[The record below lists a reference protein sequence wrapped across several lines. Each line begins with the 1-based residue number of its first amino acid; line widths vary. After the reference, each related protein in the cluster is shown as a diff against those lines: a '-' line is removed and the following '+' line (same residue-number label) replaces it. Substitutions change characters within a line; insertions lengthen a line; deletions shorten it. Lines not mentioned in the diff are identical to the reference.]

1 MRLTAWLDSPRGTRV
16 HERSAEEASTALAPA
31 GQTPPRT
38 QTSGNSGGFGS
49 RLADARRVHVV
60 GAGGAGMSA
69 IATVLVEM
77 GYSVTGSDA
86 SDSPSLQRLGRLGVA
101 VAVGSTPEMAVAA
114 DVVVLSTAVP
124 DSDADVT
131 AARDSGTPVWSRA
144 DLLAA
149 ICSLKRTIAVSGTH
163 GKTTTTAMIAIT
175 LDRLGWKPS
184 WIVGSEIVGLGPGG
198 RWDPDGEW
206 LVVEADES
214 DGTFTRLDAQAVV
227 VTNVEADH
235 LEFYGDV
242 GRLEDEFT
250 RFASPSDG
258 LAVLCADD
266 PGALRV
272 AARVDGA
279 ARAVLTYGTSLN
291 ADFAALDVEMHSDGS
306 DFRVQVP
313 ARAVPLAGGRE
324 VESEGRPD
332 DWDVVVHLAV
342 PGLHNVRNAAAAV
355 AVGAALGAPIESLGD
370 AIGAFKGVAR
380 RFQSRG
386 SAAGVSFVDGYD
398 HLPSEVAAAIATA
411 RLGNW
416 SRVVAVFQ
424 PHRYSRTEALWS
436 QFADSFEGADVVV
449 IAGIYPA
456 GEKPR
461 PGVDENLI
469 AEAVQ
474 RSHPDVE
481 IHRAGTLR
489 SVASLLAELLQPGDL
504 CLTLGAGDIT
514 EIPDMVMASFDAVG
528 RR

>member
-1 MRLTAWLDSPRGTRV
+1 
-16 HERSAEEASTALAPA
+16 
-31 GQTPPRT
+31 
-38 QTSGNSGGFGS
+38 
-49 RLADARRVHVV
+49 
-60 GAGGAGMSA
+60 MSA

-77 GYSVTGSDA
+77 GYFVTGSDA
-86 SDSPSLQRLGRLGVA
+86 VDSPSLQRLGRLGVA
-101 VAVGSTPEMAVAA
+101 VAVGSTPEMAVLA
-114 DVVVLSTAVP
+114 DVVVRSTAVP
-124 DSDADVT
+124 DGDVDVT

-149 ICSLKRTIAVSGTH
+149 ICSLKPTIAVSGTH
-163 GKTTTTAMIAIT
+163 GKTTTTAMIAVT

-242 GRLEDEFT
+242 GRLEDEFI
-250 RFASPSDG
+250 RFASLRDG
-258 LAVLCADD
+258 TAVLCADD

-272 AARVDGA
+272 ASKVDGA
-279 ARAVLTYGTSLN
+279 SRAILTYGTSLK
-291 ADFAALDVEMHSDGS
+291 ADFAAVDVDMRSDGS

-313 ARAVPLAGGRE
+313 PRAVRFAVGRE
-324 VESEGRPD
+324 VESEGRPGD
-332 DWDVVVHLAV
+332 RDLAEQGEAVDKDFVVHLAV
-342 PGLHNVRNAAAAV
+342 PGLHNVRNAVAAV
-355 AVGAALGAPIESLGD
+355 AVSAALGAPIESLGD

-436 QFADSFEGADVVV
+436 QFADSFVGADVVV
-449 IAGIYPA
+449 IAGIYAA
-456 GEKPR
+456 GEMAR

-469 AEAVQ
+469 VEAVR
-474 RSHPDVE
+474 RSHPDLE

-489 SVASLLAELLQPGDL
+489 SVVSLLAELLQPGDL

>member
-1 MRLTAWLDSPRGTRV
+1 
-16 HERSAEEASTALAPA
+16 
-31 GQTPPRT
+31 
-38 QTSGNSGGFGS
+38 
-49 RLADARRVHVV
+49 
-60 GAGGAGMSA
+60 MSA

-77 GYSVTGSDA
+77 GYVLTGSDA

-101 VAVGSTPEMAVAA
+101 IAVGNTPESAAAA
-114 DVVVLSTAVP
+114 DLVVRSTAVP
-124 DSDADVT
+124 DDDADIT
-131 AARDSGTPVWSRA
+131 AATDSATPVWSRA
-144 DLLAA
+144 DLLGA
-149 ICSLKRTIAVSGTH
+149 ICSFKRTIAVSGTH
-163 GKTTTTAMIAIT
+163 GKTTTTAMIAVT

-214 DGTFTRLDAQAVV
+214 DGTFTKLDAQAVV

-250 RFASPSDG
+250 RFASAHDG
-258 LAVLCADD
+258 VAVLCADD

-272 AARVDGA
+272 AARADGTV
-279 ARAVLTYGTSLN
+279 RRMLTYGTSLTS
-291 ADFAALDVEMHSDGS
+291 DFAVVGVEMHSDGS
-306 DFRVQVP
+306 HFRVRVTP
-313 ARAVPLAGGRE
+313 RAVQSAPSRQ
-324 VESEGRPD
+324 VDSHGRPGD
-332 DWDVVVHLAV
+332 RDVVDQGVVDQDVVVHLAV

-355 AVGAALGAPIESLGD
+355 AVGAALGAPIGSLGD

-436 QFADSFEGADVVV
+436 QFADSFVGADVVV
-449 IAGIYPA
+449 VAGIYAA
-456 GEKPR
+456 GEAPR

-469 AEAVQ
+469 VEAVR
-474 RSHPDVE
+474 RSHPDIE

-489 SVASLLAELLQPGDL
+489 SVARLLAELLQRGDL

-514 EIPDMVMASFDAVG
+514 TIPDMVMASFDAVG